1 MPMYDLIEY
10 SGNYSDNSG
19 SLWGFKRDEIS
30 NNVNVINDD
39 NARSFKCKASGIGDT
54 ENNGT

>member
-39 NARSFKCKASGIGDT
+39 NARSFKYKASGIGDT